1 MESLGPRLRG
11 LLLLIMARVYIG
23 SDLQGPPRK
32 RSSQRRKWRRGDEE
46 YALANGRGLL
56 GGIADARNGKGA
68 ESV

>member
-1 MESLGPRLRG
+1 MESLAPRLRG

-23 SDLQGPPRK
+23 VDLQGPPEK
-32 RSSQRRKWRRGDEE
+32 LSQKRKWRRGDEE
-46 YALANGRGLL
+46 YALANGRGLF